1 MGANVDPRLITL
13 VAIWCETLVFGIYS
27 SLFFETMLIA
37 SKQRRG
43 VTPVP
48 AKIFVTVTVLIY
60 IGAALHC
67 AFGLVMALHGYVF
80 ISSPNEIVPYFNSN
94 AWEHTAYTAV
104 HTGVSWL
111 GQSLLVY
118 KCYLIWNNNWPVII
132 PSIMVLV
139 ADIGVTIFTNIMWAT
154 QNTARFK
161 AEISAVLPLALAQNI
176 LTTALIAY
184 RLIRQ
189 HHESERIGVAS
200 SGRLSLM
207 DIGMI
212 ITESATVNTGELIIT
227 TILHQVN
234 SNVQLI
240 FISISPST
248 IGIVFTLIA
257 VRLHTFGKTNGP
269 KSVSD
274 VNPRWTSTVQMTT
287 LDEIGSDMSAQHD
300 LELESI
306 KGGRSSIGHTK
317 SRS

>member
-1 MGANVDPRLITL
+1 MGASVNPRLISL
-13 VAIWCETLVFGIYS
+13 VAIWCGTLVFGIYS

-67 AFGLVMALHGYVF
+67 AFGLVMGLHGYVF
-80 ISSPNEIVPYFNSN
+80 ISSPDEIVPYFNSN
-94 AWEHTAYTAV
+94 SWEHTAYTAV

-118 KCYLIWNNNWPVII
+118 KCFLIWNNNWLVIVPPTMI
-132 PSIMVLV
+132 LL
-139 ADIGVTIFTNIMWAT
+139 AGIGVTILTNIMWAT
-154 QNTARFK
+154 QNITRFK
-161 AEISAVLPLALAQNI
+161 AEINTVLPLALAQNI

-184 RLIRQ
+184 RLIHQ
-189 HHESERIGVAS
+189 HYESERIGVTS

-207 DIGMI
+207 DIGVI
-212 ITESATVNTGELIIT
+212 ITESATVNTVELIIT
-227 TILHQVN
+227 VILHQVN
-234 SNVQLI
+234 SNVQQV
-240 FISISPST
+240 FISISPPI

-257 VRLHTFGKTNGP
+257 VRLHTSGKTSGP

-306 KGGRSSIGHTK
+306 KGGRSTI
-317 SRS
+317 